1 MEEVRLGV
9 VKGVD
14 GGSGLRGRGDGKW
27 RNVLVEVWIG
37 VLYGRK

>member
-14 GGSGLRGRGDGKW
+14 GGVDCGVGGTVNGGMCWLRCG
-27 RNVLVEVWIG
+27 
-37 VLYGRK
+37 